1 MWPDENGLKR
11 SQFLTYLE
19 ALSMKNSA
27 WLFQHGPWTPAN
39 CQKVKS
45 QVQQQGLLEW
55 MPSAI
60 PDRFPVLSEFNFAH
74 INVYHPWISHPFQ
87 FGTLM
92 GLNHEFHVSSAM
104 VLKEHSFS
112 TPLISIPDEK
122 KIMLQLKRIG
132 LSSKLVKHTL
142 SLWGAAVTMAGI
154 AVARWLSQ
162 CW

>member
-104 VLKEHSFS
+104 VLKEQNFS

-122 KIMLQLKRIG
+122 KN
-132 LSSKLVKHTL
+132 H
-142 SLWGAAVTMAGI
+142 AAVKKNRIKQQTCKAH
-154 AVARWLSQ
+154 AVPVRS
-162 CW
+162 CSGNGRYCSG